1 MNQTKDDQI
10 QTRLNYFEKRKIG
23 RSKLYCF
30 NDSFQLVHADI
41 ANVEFLDKSVTTSC
55 YVLLIVDLYSSKVY
69 VYLMNSRKKLLQRLK
84 EVYHE
89 VQNKIKNIKMRQ
101 QEDNEFQQVKI
112 KDLNDK

>member
-1 MNQTKDDQI
+1 MNQTKEDQI
-10 QTRLNYFEKRKIG
+10 QTRLHYFEKRKIV

-30 NDSFQLVHADI
+30 KDSFQLVHEDI
-41 ANVEFLDKSVTTSC
+41 ANLEFLDKSVTTPC

-84 EVYHE
+84 EFYHE

-101 QEDNEFQQVKI
+101 QEVN
-112 KDLNDK
+112 